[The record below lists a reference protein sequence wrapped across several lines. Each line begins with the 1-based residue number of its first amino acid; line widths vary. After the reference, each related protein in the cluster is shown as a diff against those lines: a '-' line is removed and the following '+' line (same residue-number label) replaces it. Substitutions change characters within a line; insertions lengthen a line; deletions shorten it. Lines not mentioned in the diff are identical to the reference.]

1 MQYDA
6 IVRIFV
12 LPKSHAPHTLVVI
25 SLDPPIRKGQTHY
38 PHILVQFPSDE
49 EISAELEI
57 SDELFEAKNQAVSPH
72 AGPCPHFGL
81 DPILPVKW
89 HESPASTST
98 WDTNPEPDCCAVRW
112 KAEQAAGGAG
122 LRCIRKDPEG
132 SGQQQDHKARAVQD
146 RGWFRVCREVLAEG
160 DALTSPL
167 LQAAAHLNS
176 LGCRFCLHAG

>member
-72 AGPCPHFGL
+72 AWL
-81 DPILPVKW
+81 
-89 HESPASTST
+89 
-98 WDTNPEPDCCAVRW
+98 
-112 KAEQAAGGAG
+112 
-122 LRCIRKDPEG
+122 
-132 SGQQQDHKARAVQD
+132 
-146 RGWFRVCREVLAEG
+146 
-160 DALTSPL
+160 
-167 LQAAAHLNS
+167 
-176 LGCRFCLHAG
+176 CLHLWARPSPTGDMASNLCRNKHLGHDFSA

>member
-72 AGPCPHFGL
+72 AWLCLHCGL
-81 DPILPVKW
+81 DPVLLVTW
-89 HESPASTST
+89 HALSARTSF
-98 WDTNPEPDCCAVRW
+98 WDMTSALDRCAVW
-112 KAEQAAGGAG
+112 WEAEQAAGGA
-122 LRCIRKDPEG
+122 
-132 SGQQQDHKARAVQD
+132 
-146 RGWFRVCREVLAEG
+146 
-160 DALTSPL
+160 
-167 LQAAAHLNS
+167 S
-176 LGCRFCLHAG
+176 L